1 MEMNNT
7 SLCKTL
13 KALDFALIE
22 TGLFLNTHPTDEK
35 ALAYFNKLTEERK
48 NAHEN
53 YTKNCGPLTLFDG
66 DTKSSWDWVKTPW
79 PWEMED

>member
-1 MEMNNT
+1 MNNQT
-7 SLCKTL
+7 STGNSL

-22 TGLFLNTHPTDEK
+22 TGLFLNTHPTDAK
-35 ALAYFNKLTEERK
+35 ALAYFNKLTEER
-48 NAHEN
+48 NAALKN
-53 YTKNCGPLTLFDG
+53 YTKNCGPLTVFDG